1 MCYPCV
7 PFLSLPLPFLLY
19 DVQLA
24 LVLALRPFA
33 PCSLLPTG
41 AGGEVSQGDSLL
53 VRIRERW
60 TVSLLSLRLLPIEW
74 SYWGDVVDEY
84 VDMSSMSAVVENLGE
99 DAEAV
104 VVFVV
109 SLGGVYSA
117 KWGNMGMEELRGVL
131 RREVG
136 SL

>member
-1 MCYPCV
+1 MSKDKGEMDR
-7 PFLSLPLPFLLY
+7 LSLI
-19 DVQLA
+19 VM
-24 LVLALRPFA
+24 
-33 PCSLLPTG
+33 
-41 AGGEVSQGDSLL
+41 VSA
-53 VRIRERW
+53 
-60 TVSLLSLRLLPIEW
+60 
-74 SYWGDVVDEY
+74 YWGDVVDEY

-104 VVFVV
+104 VVFVI

>member
-1 MCYPCV
+1 M
-7 PFLSLPLPFLLY
+7 SK
-19 DVQLA
+19 DK
-24 LVLALRPFA
+24 
-33 PCSLLPTG
+33 
-41 AGGEVSQGDSLL
+41 GE
-53 VRIRERW
+53 W

-117 KWGNMGMEELRGVL
+117 KWGNMGIEELRGVL